1 MEQPNTNYIDQL
13 SGDDAAFKIKMISI
27 IKKELPLE
35 IIAYKEY
42 LRQKDFKQT
51 AQCVHKLKHK
61 ISVLGLEKS
70 YYLAEQFED
79 NLKEGSLTLQSDFD
93 TIIASMHNFVNSL

>member
-51 AQCVHKLKHK
+51 AQCVYKLKHK

>member
-35 IIAYKEY
+35 RIAYKEY

>member
-70 YYLAEQFED
+70 YYLAEQFID